1 MEGLAPER
9 HVILVEIGLR
19 AQNMLTI
26 LDSIV
31 NMTGGY
37 SYELQKFTRQRL
49 RARFSVALI
58 WIC

>member
-31 NMTGGY
+31 NMTGDIHM
-37 SYELQKFTRQRL
+37 SSKNL
-49 RARFSVALI
+49 
-58 WIC
+58 